1 MENYVI
7 YVDNVGFFESMGH
20 NGITFTKDIYMA
32 FQMGL
37 RCARDIVKSFE
48 NSGKDCCILKV
59 IE

>member
-7 YVDNVGFFESMGH
+7 YVDNDGISESMGH

-32 FQMGL
+32 FQMSLSG
-37 RCARDIVKSFE
+37 ARDIVKSFE
-48 NSGKDCCILKV
+48 NSGEDCCILRV